1 MDKNINDL
9 KVFKSDECITCF
21 DSSPN
26 ILFCNCG
33 HLCLCE
39 GCFNVY
45 KI

>member
-9 KVFKSDECITCF
+9 KVFKSDNIL
-21 DSSPN
+21 SPN